1 MALVDIYPRSM
12 TGARYEET
20 STSALFTPGTE
31 SFDNMGGTWVYC
43 KASAACA
50 QYALV
55 TISNA
60 LIPLCAEATTTTIAN
75 GPVPLG
81 LTQVAF
87 ASADY
92 GWVFRGPGGGVGRG
106 IKCLAAN
113 AVLDVTMYTTATA
126 GVLDDAN
133 VDESVVAGLKLTATV
148 TTQAAVECICSTL
161 LTCNLGE
168 PD

>member
-1 MALVDIYPRSM
+1 MAMVGIYPISVE
-12 TGARYEET
+12 GAQFEVSGT
-20 STSALFTPGTE
+20 DILFEPGTAAR
-31 SFDNMGGTWVYC
+31 DNLGGLWVYC
-43 KASAACA
+43 KASAAVA
-50 QYALV
+50 DSALV

-81 LTQVAF
+81 IAQVAI
-87 ASADY
+87 ASGSY
-92 GWVFRGPGGGVGRG
+92 GWIWRGPGGGVGRG
-106 IKCLAAN
+106 ITVLAAN
-113 AVLDVTMYTTATA
+113 AALDVTIYTTATP
-126 GVLDDAN
+126 GVVDDAN

-148 TTQAAVECICSTL
+148 TTQAAVEVIASTY